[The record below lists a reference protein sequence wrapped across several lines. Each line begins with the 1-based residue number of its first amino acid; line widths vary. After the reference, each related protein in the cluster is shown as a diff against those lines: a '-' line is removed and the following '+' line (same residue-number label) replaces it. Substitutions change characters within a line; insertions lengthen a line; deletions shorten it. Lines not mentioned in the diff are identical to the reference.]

1 MSGRV
6 FAGLFLIIV
15 GAWIYLSHLGIL
27 NFSRD
32 WPIILIIFGLYLIL
46 KREKRKRNEKIRKV
60 LEKLDK
66 GEIDS
71 ETALR
76 EIKGGK
82 ESE

>member
-15 GAWIYLSHLGIL
+15 GVWIYLSHLGIL